1 MGKPRHVTRKAA
13 LKRIA
18 RARRDFATFE
28 LRTRELAKN
37 TFSAVEFVADTVR
50 AESRH
55 FAHLAVDKV
64 TTKITG
70 HVPEPGK
77 KHQDWSMEPFEG
89 LSLESRR

>member
-1 MGKPRHVTRKAA
+1 MGKSRPVTRKAA

-28 LRTRELAKN
+28 TKTRELAKN
-37 TFSAVEFVADTVR
+37 TLSAVEFVAETVR

-55 FAHLAVDKV
+55 FAHLV

-77 KHQDWSMEPFEG
+77 HQDFSMEPFEG
-89 LSLESRR
+89 LSPESRR